1 MTSSK
6 PGSTAYA
13 RFIPREEMPA
23 FAAWKPDAFGA
34 AGVAAAAAA
43 AAAAPPP
50 PPTAEQWAAR
60 VQAARQQ
67 GYQDGYRDGLVAL
80 EAFKQQHDAQ
90 TGMQFAQIVARLD
103 AQWDAHEK
111 AMADAVTRTAV
122 QLARQVV
129 RAELLA
135 HPQQVA
141 RVAQEAVNAIV
152 VTARHLRLKVHPGD
166 HAHVLAGAA
175 EALEARGV
183 RLLGDAAVE
192 PGGCVLESDLG
203 QIDARIGSRWAQAA
217 AVYGRDDAWDAPDA
231 PEAASA

>member
-6 PGSTAYA
+6 PGPNAYA

-50 PPTAEQWAAR
+50 PPTADEWAAR

-90 TGMQFAQIVARLD
+90 AGTRFAQIVARLD

-135 HPQQVA
+135 HPAQVA

-152 VTARHLRLKVHPGD
+152 VTARHLRLKVHPSD